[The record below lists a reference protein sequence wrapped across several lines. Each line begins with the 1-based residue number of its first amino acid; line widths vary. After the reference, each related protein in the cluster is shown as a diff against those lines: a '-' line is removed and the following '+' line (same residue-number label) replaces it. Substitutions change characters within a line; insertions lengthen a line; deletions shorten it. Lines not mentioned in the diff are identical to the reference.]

1 MSKSDIDSIRNF
13 IKGKIAEDIFELMF
27 REGSD
32 FTVVPFGYEN
42 SFPEIAQYES
52 HVALKSVIQTLKRMP
67 DFALISSD
75 KKEVFIVE
83 VKYRS
88 RINLDELNKIAED
101 TLKYWDHSWLFL
113 ATPHEFYF
121 EPCHRFINNGGRLEK
136 LSKRW
141 IKDDEIYH
149 KYLKLLNEFELTGS
163 IK

>member
-1 MSKSDIDSIRNF
+1 MSKTDTDSIRNF
-13 IKGKIAEDIFELMF
+13 IKGKIAEDIFELLF

-52 HVALKSVIQTLKRMP
+52 HIALKSVIKTLKRMP

-75 KKEVFIVE
+75 RKEVFIVE

-88 RINLDELNKIAED
+88 HINLDELNMIAED

-113 ATPHEFYF
+113 AIP
-121 EPCHRFINNGGRLEK
+121 N
-136 LSKRW
+136 
-141 IKDDEIYH
+141 
-149 KYLKLLNEFELTGS
+149 
-163 IK
+163 